1 MENQNEDQKIIPQEN
16 KIQDLSKNEIPN
28 NNIISNIKEIN
39 IKLSTNNIQINKIQK
54 NELNNINEEMAV
66 NKMDIEKEQG
76 QEENNSEEQKK
87 QLNENIQ
94 EENENKK
101 ERNSLIRFPLA
112 KIKNI
117 MKLDNDIKLCQKDAY
132 TVIGKVTEMFL
143 QELAQ
148 SAYAVCKSCKRKTIN
163 LEDISSAIKMDPKM
177 GFINFNSIFYVQEL
191 NKVKKRPTS
200 TKKIEKKNI
209 EEEKV
214 EVDEKNTNL
223 ENNENNEIKSKGK
236 KKRGK
241 TNTKDKDKNKK
252 TFNNMTLDSMFGL
265 KNN

>member
-1 MENQNEDQKIIPQEN
+1 MDI
-16 KIQDLSKNEIPN
+16 
-28 NNIISNIKEIN
+28 
-39 IKLSTNNIQINKIQK
+39 
-54 NELNNINEEMAV
+54 
-66 NKMDIEKEQG
+66 DIEKEQEQG
-76 QEENNSEEQKK
+76 PEKEKEKEKEKEQEQEKEGNNSEEQKK
-87 QLNENIQ
+87 EVNENNQ

-101 ERNSLIRFPLA
+101 ERNSLIRLPLA

-117 MKLDNDIKLCQKDAY
+117 MKLDKDIKLCQKDAY

-148 SAYAVCKSCKRKTIN
+148 GAYAVCKSCKRKTIN

-200 TKKIEKKNI
+200 AKKIEKKVNA
-209 EEEKV
+209 EEKIEV
-214 EVDEKNTNL
+214 EENNM
-223 ENNENNEIKSKGK
+223 ENNENNEMKSKGK

-252 TFNNMTLDSMFGL
+252 SINNMTLDSMFGL